1 MFKSIWGVTIKI
13 LPFLPKE
20 LLITIVVDVLQ
31 KGAARTKNKLDD
43 KVVREVKIVLEK
55 HGLYKEI

>member
-1 MFKSIWGVTIKI
+1 MFRTIWGVTIKI

-20 LLITIVVDVLQ
+20 FLVTIVVDVLQ
-31 KGAARTKNKLDD
+31 KGAARTKPKWDD

-55 HGLYKEI
+55 HGLYKEN

>member
-1 MFKSIWGVTIKI
+1 MFKTIWGMAVKV

-31 KGAARTKNKLDD
+31 KGAARTKPKWDD
-43 KVVREVKIVLEK
+43 KVVREVKIVLERN
-55 HGLYKEI
+55 GLYKEK

>member
-1 MFKSIWGVTIKI
+1 MAVKV

-31 KGAARTKNKLDD
+31 KGAARTKPKWDD
-43 KVVREVKIVLEK
+43 KVVREVKIVLERN
-55 HGLYKEI
+55 GLYKEK